1 MTTIAVLRAAGLL
14 VTGAAGCEIMR
25 RYDAPLPTSLPT
37 PMMPIIVNP
46 ETKNMIQYA
55 PLGIV
60 GVGILYLFRPSYVTA
75 RQFNSTYQALQTQVT
90 TLSSAL
96 SKVKSCV
103 LGKFGIVEARLDEVE
118 RNVLQRTAE
127 IRRDVANVES
137 MIAQMSG
144 KVDKIDVQT
153 RQCADGVG
161 MLCGVVANTLN
172 DSLENKPDTAKA
184 LTSHAKKIL
193 NLLGIL
199 P

>member
-1 MTTIAVLRAAGLL
+1 
-14 VTGAAGCEIMR
+14 
-25 RYDAPLPTSLPT
+25 
-37 PMMPIIVNP
+37 
-46 ETKNMIQYA
+46 MIQYA

-60 GVGILYLFRPSYVTA
+60 GVGILYFFRPSYVTA

-103 LGKFGIVEARLDEVE
+103 LGKFGVVEARLDEVE
-118 RNVLQRTAE
+118 RNILQRTAE

-137 MIAQMSG
+137 MIAKMSG

-172 DSLENKPDTAKA
+172 DSLENKKDTARA
-184 LTSHAKKIL
+184 LTSHATKLL
-193 NLLGIL
+193 NL
-199 P
+199 

>member
-1 MTTIAVLRAAGLL
+1 MTSIAVLRAAGLL
-14 VTGAAGCEIMR
+14 VTGAAGCEILR

-46 ETKNMIQYA
+46 EQKNMIQYA

-60 GVGILYLFRPSYVTA
+60 GVGILYFFRPSYVTA
-75 RQFNSTYQALQTQVT
+75 RQFSSTYKALQTQVT

-96 SKVKSCV
+96 GKVKSCV
-103 LGKFGIVEARLDEVE
+103 LGKFGVVEARLDEVE

-137 MIAQMSG
+137 MIAQING

-153 RQCADGVG
+153 RQCADGVS

-172 DSLENKPDTAKA
+172 GSLENKVGIANA
-184 LTSHAKKIL
+184 LTSHAKKVL
-193 NLLGIL
+193 NL
-199 P
+199 